1 MTPTRNY
8 FIRLIGILIIALLR
22 MGFIGE
28 AIGRGEVSFWALL
41 DTTLL
46 AAILIWE
53 SSRLVVMYF
62 HRRYVLSQLTVRR
75 FLEEA
80 LCLLAVDSLLFFS
93 RAVLLELWLHH
104 EPIPLAA
111 LLYGLFYTFL
121 FGVLVAGFY
130 EFLLY
135 VRAWKKVSDEAEQLK
150 KANLMSQLDSLK
162 NQVKPHFLFNSLN
175 TLAAL
180 VDKDASK
187 AKKFI
192 AQLAKVYRYL
202 LQSNEKGLISLQ
214 EEISFTEAYFFLLQT
229 RFGQGIGLEIDVE
242 ERYLSY
248 QIPPL
253 TLQMLVENAVK
264 HNQVSINTPLQVS
277 ITIVESRWLVVSNNL
292 QPKRGVVPSNG
303 IGLSNILTKYKL
315 LNQPGMQVLK
325 EEKHFYVKL
334 PLIPSR

>member
-150 KANLMSQLDSLK
+150 KANL
-162 NQVKPHFLFNSLN
+162 
-175 TLAAL
+175 
-180 VDKDASK
+180 
-187 AKKFI
+187 
-192 AQLAKVYRYL
+192 
-202 LQSNEKGLISLQ
+202 ISLQ